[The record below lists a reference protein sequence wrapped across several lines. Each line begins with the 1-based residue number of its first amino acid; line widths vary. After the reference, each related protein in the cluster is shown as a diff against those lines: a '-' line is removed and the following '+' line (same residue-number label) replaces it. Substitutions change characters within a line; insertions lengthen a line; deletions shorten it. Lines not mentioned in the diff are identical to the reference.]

1 MKNPYIPDLA
11 VIKGI
16 KDEAPDVKTFKIS
29 FKDGHLKYLPGQF
42 IELTVFGYGE
52 FPTSISSSPVPK
64 KNHFEV
70 TIKKIGDVTNT
81 LHQLKIGSTI
91 GVRGPFGNGFPLSAM
106 KKKDVMIIGGG
117 VGLAPLRSLIYYL
130 LANREKYCDLKLL
143 YGARTSDD
151 ILFKDEM
158 KNWDMEVCLTV
169 DRATEGW
176 TGNVG
181 LVTTL
186 FKWTEIK
193 PENTVAV
200 ICGPPIMI
208 KVVSDELLKMDFPE
222 DRIIVSLE
230 RLMKCGMGICGH
242 CNIGAKY
249 VCKDGPIFAY
259 GETMKFLE
267 AAL

>member
-1 MKNPYIPDLA
+1 VKNVYVPDLA

-16 KDEAPDVKTFKIS
+16 KEETQDVKTFTIQPKA
-29 FKDGHLKYLPGQF
+29 GPLNYLPGQF
-42 IELTVFGYGE
+42 IELTVFGAGE
-52 FPTSISSSPVPK
+52 FPTSISSSPLPK

-70 TIKKIGDVTNT
+70 TVKKIGDVTSM
-81 LHQLKIGSTI
+81 LHQQKVGSTV
-91 GVRGPFGNGFPLSAM
+91 GVRGPFGNGFPLNLM

-117 VGLAPLRSLIYYL
+117 VGLAPLRSLILYL
-130 LANREKYCDLKLL
+130 LADRKNYCDLKLL
-143 YGARTSDD
+143 YGARTGDD

-158 KNWDMEVCLTV
+158 KRWDMEVCLTV

-176 TGNVG
+176 NGNVG

-193 PENTVAV
+193 PESTVAV
-200 ICGPPIMI
+200 LCGPPIMI

-230 RLMKCGMGICGH
+230 RMMKCGMGMCGH

-249 VCKDGPIFAY
+249 VCKDGPVFSY

-267 AAL
+267 AGL